1 MTVSEREIEAA
12 ELSVV
17 LERDGAIARIQG
29 ELAGEGEE
37 DCIDCG
43 APIGEARKAV
53 LPSAE
58 RCIACQGTYEKRGKR
73 GY

>member
-1 MTVSEREIEAA
+1 MSTEERHIEAA
-12 ELSVV
+12 EAMVAMESAS
-17 LERDGAIARIQG
+17 AIARIRD

-37 DCIDCG
+37 DCIECA
-43 APIGEARKAV
+43 APIGAARKEA

-58 RCIACQGTYEKRGKR
+58 RCIGCQTKFERRSYR